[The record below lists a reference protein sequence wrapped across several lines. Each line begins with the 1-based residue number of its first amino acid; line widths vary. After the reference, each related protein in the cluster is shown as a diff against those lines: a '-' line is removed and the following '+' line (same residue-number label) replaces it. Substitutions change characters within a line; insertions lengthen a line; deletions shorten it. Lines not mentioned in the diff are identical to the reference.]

1 MARVTQEHLD
11 ARRRQILL
19 AAATEFGRKGLN
31 PGAATIDDIAS
42 AAGLSKGSIYSY
54 FENKEELYQAIIQS
68 GIETD
73 SAMFVDASDQSA
85 SSWEAF
91 MAVAHQVWD
100 YMVDPSRR
108 ELNMLSFD
116 QMLLQLRS
124 DEVDPRI
131 VEGPLSGLTAMIEGA
146 QREGDVA
153 ADLDARVLA
162 TMLWN
167 CQQGTR
173 AYILRTGDVE
183 TANAIL
189 DLMQDLVERTAGTSK
204 ATGEDAA
211 G

>member
-11 ARRRQILL
+11 ARRRQILQ
-19 AAATEFGRKGLN
+19 AAAREFGRKGLD
-31 PGAATIDDIAS
+31 PGAATIDDIAA

-54 FENKEELYQAIIQS
+54 FKNKDELFRAIIQS
-68 GIETD
+68 GVESD
-73 SAMFVDASDQSA
+73 AAMFVDVNDQSA
-85 SSWEAF
+85 TGWEAF
-91 MAVAHQVWD
+91 MEVAHRVWD
-100 YMVDPSRR
+100 HMTDPTHR
-108 ELNMLSFD
+108 ELNMLSFE
-116 QMLLQLRS
+116 QMLLHLRT
-124 DEVDPRI
+124 ETVDPRI
-131 VEGPLSGLTAMIEGA
+131 VEGPLNGLTAMIEGA

-189 DLMQDLVERTAGTSK
+189 DLLQEIVERTAGTSK